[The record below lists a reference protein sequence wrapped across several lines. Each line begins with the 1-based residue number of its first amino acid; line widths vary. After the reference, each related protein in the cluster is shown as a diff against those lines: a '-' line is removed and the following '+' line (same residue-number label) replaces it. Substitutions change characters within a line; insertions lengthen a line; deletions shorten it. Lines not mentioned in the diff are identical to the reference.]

1 VLNQPTIIRRLK
13 IIVLFLMAAV
23 FWAPGVEA
31 GWLIDHEKFH
41 ASVHG
46 QNSCYDCHADIND
59 RARHPDPSDVNKQ
72 LSDFFNAE
80 HCLACHDHILEDLD
94 QGLHGSEKILDHQSY
109 EYCIECHD
117 PHEELPPQDRLGTF
131 DPEMPVEKQCGICHE
146 QESELPPFAS
156 EDEDCMTCHLQPD
169 LQDAR
174 AAEKINRLCLGCH
187 DHTQTGTPVGA
198 ATSVPL
204 INTIDYQKQQH
215 ARIAC
220 NQCHEQAAAYKHTS
234 QKLAD
239 CRQCHHLH
247 DEKVAHD
254 AHLRVACEACHLQG
268 VLPAR
273 DTKTKRIL
281 WKKNQPRGEPSKIH
295 AMVRFDDESFCR
307 RCHHPDNAIGAAARV
322 LPAKSMLC
330 MPCHAATLS
339 LGDTTSILTV
349 ILFLGGMAM
358 TFSLIFS
365 GAGPK
370 DTDVYHSRKGFK
382 TADWTGKFVF
392 RIKTIVW
399 DVFFQRRLF
408 RQSQIRWLIH
418 SLIFLPLVIRFLWGL
433 VALTASITNPGGS
446 WIWHMLDK
454 NNALTG
460 FVFDL
465 TGLMILIGVILAL
478 IRGRVQRA
486 GQISG
491 LPNQDR
497 TALILIGSIVL
508 VGFVLEGMRIAMT
521 GTPDSAAYA
530 FVGFSISR
538 LFSRPSV
545 LSDLYGY
552 GWYLHAIL
560 TGIFIVYLPFS
571 RLLHMILS
579 PVVLAWNA
587 LAEHK

>member
-1 VLNQPTIIRRLK
+1 MLNQPTIIGLLK
-13 IIVLFLMAAV
+13 ILGLFFLAAV
-23 FWAPGVEA
+23 LWAPGVEA
-31 GWLIDHEKFH
+31 AWLIDREKFH

-46 QNSCYDCHADIND
+46 QNSCHDCHADIND
-59 RARHPDPSDVNKQ
+59 RPKHPDPSNVNKQ
-72 LSDFFNAE
+72 SSDFFDAE

-94 QGLHGSEKILDHQSY
+94 QGVHGSEKIVDNQSY
-109 EYCIECHD
+109 EYCIECHP
-117 PHEELPPQDRLGTF
+117 PHAELPPQDRFDTF
-131 DPEMPVEKQCGICHE
+131 DPERPLEKQCDICHE
-146 QESELPPFAS
+146 QETELPPFAP
-156 EDEDCMTCHLQPD
+156 EDQDCMVCHLQPD

-187 DHTQTGTPVGA
+187 EQAQTGTPVGA
-198 ATSVPL
+198 ATAVPL
-204 INTIDYQKQQH
+204 ISTVDYQKQPH

-220 NQCHEQAAAYKHTS
+220 NECHGQAAAYKHTS
-234 QKLAD
+234 QKLAN
-239 CRQCHHLH
+239 CRQCHPPH
-247 DEKVAHD
+247 DEKVVHD
-254 AHLRVACEACHLQG
+254 AHIRVACEACHLQG

-273 DTKTKRIL
+273 DDESNRIL
-281 WKKNQPRGEPSKIH
+281 WEKNQLNSEPSIIH
-295 AMVRFDDESFCR
+295 QLVEFDDESFCR
-307 RCHHPDNAIGAAARV
+307 RCHYTDNAIGAAALV

-339 LGDTTSILTV
+339 LGDTTTILTIV
-349 ILFLGGMAM
+349 LFFGGMAM
-358 TFSLIFS
+358 TFALIFS
-365 GAGPK
+365 GAGRKNRDVDHPGK
-370 DTDVYHSRKGFK
+370 DLK
-382 TADWTGKFVF
+382 TADRNGKFAV
-392 RIKTIVW
+392 RIKTVAW

-408 RQSQIRWLIH
+408 RQSRIRWLIH
-418 SLIFLPLVIRFLWGL
+418 SLIFFPLVFRFLWGL
-433 VALTASITNPGGS
+433 VALSGSLTTPGGS
-446 WIWHMLDK
+446 WIWDMLDK

-460 FVFDL
+460 FLFDL

-486 GQISG
+486 GRISG
-491 LPNQDR
+491 LPGQDR

-538 LFSRPSV
+538 LFTQPSV
-545 LSDLYGY
+545 MSNLYGY

-587 LAEHK
+587 VTEHK

>member
-1 VLNQPTIIRRLK
+1 
-13 IIVLFLMAAV
+13 
-23 FWAPGVEA
+23 
-31 GWLIDHEKFH
+31 
-41 ASVHG
+41 
-46 QNSCYDCHADIND
+46 
-59 RARHPDPSDVNKQ
+59 
-72 LSDFFNAE
+72 
-80 HCLACHDHILEDLD
+80 LEDLD
-94 QGLHGSEKILDHQSY
+94 QGLHGSEKIVDNQSY
-109 EYCIECHD
+109 EYCIECHP
-117 PHEELPPQDRLGTF
+117 PHEELPPRDRLDTF
-131 DPEMPVEKQCGICHE
+131 DPDRPLEKQCDICHE

-156 EDEDCMTCHLQPD
+156 EDQDCMVCHLQPG

-187 DHTQTGTPVGA
+187 DHTQTGTPAGA
-198 ATSVPL
+198 ATTVPL
-204 INTIDYQKQQH
+204 INTIDYQEQPH
-215 ARIAC
+215 GRTAC
-220 NQCHEQAAAYKHTS
+220 TQCHQQAAAYKHTS

-239 CRQCHHLH
+239 CRECHPPH

-268 VLPAR
+268 ILPVR
-273 DTKTKRIL
+273 DIETKRIL
-281 WKKNQPRGEPSKIH
+281 WKKNHPRGEPSTIH
-295 AMVRFDDESFCR
+295 AMVRFDDESACL

-339 LGDTTSILTV
+339 LGDTTTILTV

-358 TFSLIFS
+358 TLSLIFS
-365 GAGPK
+365 GAGRK
-370 DTDVYHSRKGFK
+370 DTDVYHPRKHVK
-382 TADWTGKFVF
+382 TAGGTGKFAVL
-392 RIKTIVW
+392 IKTVVW

-433 VALTASITNPGGS
+433 VALSASIANPGGS
-446 WIWHMLDK
+446 WIWNMLDK

-486 GQISG
+486 GQVSG
-491 LPNQDR
+491 LPHQDR

-521 GTPDSAAYA
+521 GTPGSAAYA
-530 FVGFSISR
+530 FVGFGISR
-538 LFSRPSV
+538 LFSRPSL

-560 TGIFIVYLPFS
+560 TGMFIVYLPFS
-571 RLLHMILS
+571 RLLHVILS

-587 LAEHK
+587 VAEHK

>member
-1 VLNQPTIIRRLK
+1 
-13 IIVLFLMAAV
+13 MAAV
-23 FWAPGVEA
+23 FGAPGVEA

-46 QNSCYDCHADIND
+46 QNSCHDCHADIND
-59 RARHPDPSDVNKQ
+59 RARHPDPADVNKQ

-80 HCLACHDHILEDLD
+80 HCLACHDDILEELD
-94 QGLHGSEKILDHQSY
+94 QGLHGSEKIVDNQSY
-109 EYCIECHD
+109 EYCTECHP
-117 PHEELPPQDRLGTF
+117 PHEELPPQDRFDTF
-131 DPEMPVEKQCGICHE
+131 DPDRPLEKQCDICHE
-146 QESELPPFAS
+146 QEAELPPFAS
-156 EDEDCMTCHLQPD
+156 EDQDCMICHLQPG
-169 LQDAR
+169 LEDAR

-187 DHTQTGTPVGA
+187 DQTQAETA
-198 ATSVPL
+198 AGDLTSVPF
-204 INTIDYQKQQH
+204 IETIDNHKWSH
-215 ARIAC
+215 AQIAC
-220 NQCHEQAAAYKHTS
+220 TECHQQAAAYKHSS

-239 CRQCHHLH
+239 CRQCHPPH

-254 AHLRVACEACHLQG
+254 AHIRVACEACHLEG
-268 VLPAR
+268 VQPVSDIESQR
-273 DTKTKRIL
+273 VL
-281 WKKNQPRGEPSKIH
+281 WKKSQLSGEPSKIH
-295 AMVRFDDESFCR
+295 QLVQFDDEAFCR
-307 RCHHPDNAIGAAARV
+307 RCHYPDNAIGAAGLV

-339 LGDTTSILTV
+339 LGDTTTILTLV
-349 ILFLGGMAM
+349 LFLAGMAM
-358 TFSLIFS
+358 TFSLILS
-365 GAGPK
+365 GAGGKNK
-370 DTDVYHSRKGFK
+370 DVNHSDKDVG
-382 TADWTGKFVF
+382 TADRTGIFAI
-392 RIKTIVW
+392 RIKTILW
-399 DVFFQRRLF
+399 DVFFQRRLL

-418 SLIFLPLVIRFLWGL
+418 GLIFFPLVIRFFWGL
-433 VALTASITNPGGS
+433 VALSASLTTPGVP
-446 WIWHMLDK
+446 WIWDMLDK

-478 IRGRVQRA
+478 IRGRIQRA
-486 GQISG
+486 GRISG
-491 LPNQDR
+491 LPGQDR

-521 GTPDSAAYA
+521 GSPGSAAFA
-530 FVGFSISR
+530 FVGFSISG

-571 RLLHMILS
+571 RLMHMILS

-587 LAEHK
+587 VAEHK

>member
-1 VLNQPTIIRRLK
+1 
-13 IIVLFLMAAV
+13 MAAV
-23 FWAPGVEA
+23 FGAPGVEA

-46 QNSCYDCHADIND
+46 QNACRDCHEDINN
-59 RARHPDPSDVNKQ
+59 RPRHPDPADVNKQ
-72 LSDFFNAE
+72 LSDFFNKA
-80 HCLACHDHILEDLD
+80 HCLACHDDILQELD

-117 PHEELPPQDRLGTF
+117 PHEELPPQDQLGTY
-131 DPEMPVEKQCGICHE
+131 DPRMPLEKQCDVCHE
-146 QESELPPFAS
+146 QQSELPPFAS
-156 EDEDCMTCHLQPD
+156 EDRDCMICHLQPG
-169 LQDAR
+169 LQGAR
-174 AAEKINRLCLGCH
+174 AAEKINRFCLDCH
-187 DHTQTGTPVGA
+187 GHTQTGTAAGA

-204 INTIDYQKQQH
+204 INTIDFQKQPH
-215 ARIAC
+215 AQTAC
-220 NQCHEQAAAYKHTS
+220 TQCHQQAAAYKHAS
-234 QKLAD
+234 QKLGD
-239 CRQCHHLH
+239 CRQCHPPH

-268 VLPAR
+268 VQPVG
-273 DTKTKRIL
+273 DIETKRIL
-281 WKKNQPRGEPSKIH
+281 WKKNHPSGEPSTIH

-339 LGDTTSILTV
+339 LGDTTTILTV

-358 TFSLIFS
+358 TLSLIFS
-365 GAGPK
+365 GASPK
-370 DTDVYHSRKGFK
+370 NKDEYHFRKRVK
-382 TADWTGKFVF
+382 TAGGTGKFAVL
-392 RIKTIVW
+392 IKTIVW
-399 DVFFQRRLF
+399 DVLFQGRLF
-408 RQSQIRWLIH
+408 RQSQTRWLIH
-418 SLIFLPLVIRFLWGL
+418 SLIFFPMVIRFLWGL
-433 VALTASITNPGGS
+433 VALSASITKPAES
-446 WIWHMLDK
+446 WIWQMLDK

-478 IRGRVQRA
+478 IRGRVQRS
-486 GQISG
+486 GPVSG

-508 VGFVLEGMRIAMT
+508 VGFILEGLRIAMT
-521 GTPDSAAYA
+521 GTPGSAAYA

-538 LFSRPSV
+538 LFSQPSV
-545 LSDLYGY
+545 LSNLYGY

-571 RLLHMILS
+571 RLLHVILS

-587 LAEHK
+587 VAEHE

>member
-1 VLNQPTIIRRLK
+1 MLYQTIIIRQLK
-13 IIVLFLMAAV
+13 IIVLFLVATV
-23 FWAPGVEA
+23 FGAPSVEA

-46 QNSCYDCHADIND
+46 QNSCHDCHADIND
-59 RARHPDPSDVNKQ
+59 RTRHPDPTNVNKQ
-72 LSDFFNAE
+72 SSDFFDVE

-94 QGLHGSEKILDHQSY
+94 QGVHGSEKIVDNQSY
-109 EYCIECHD
+109 EYCIECHP
-117 PHEELPPQDRLGTF
+117 PHAELPPQDRLDTF
-131 DPEMPVEKQCGICHE
+131 DPDRPLEKQCDICHE
-146 QESELPPFAS
+146 HETELPPFAS
-156 EDEDCMTCHLQPD
+156 EDQDCMICHLQPD
-169 LQDAR
+169 LQDDR
-174 AAEKINRLCLGCH
+174 AAEKINRLCLHCH
-187 DHTQTGTPVGA
+187 DQTQTRTPAGT

-204 INTIDYQKQQH
+204 INTIDDQKQPH
-215 ARIAC
+215 AQIAC
-220 NQCHEQAAAYKHTS
+220 NQCHGQAAAYKHTS
-234 QKLAD
+234 QELAD
-239 CRQCHHLH
+239 CSQCHPPH

-254 AHLRVACEACHLQG
+254 AHIRVACEACHLQG
-268 VLPAR
+268 VLPVR
-273 DTKTKRIL
+273 DDESKQIL
-281 WKKNQPRGEPSKIH
+281 WKKNQPRGEPSRIH
-295 AMVRFDDESFCR
+295 QLVEFDDESFCR
-307 RCHHPDNAIGAAARV
+307 RCHHPDNAIGAAALV

-339 LGDTTSILTV
+339 LGDTTTILTLV
-349 ILFLGGMAM
+349 LFLGGMVM

-365 GAGPK
+365 GTGRKSKNIDHSGK
-370 DTDVYHSRKGFK
+370 DFK
-382 TADWTGKFVF
+382 TADRTGKFAF
-392 RIKTIVW
+392 RIKTILW

-418 SLIFLPLVIRFLWGL
+418 GLIFFPLVIRFLWGL
-433 VALTASITNPGGS
+433 VALSASLTMPDGS
-446 WIWHMLDK
+446 WIWDMLDK

-460 FVFDL
+460 FLFDL

-486 GQISG
+486 GQVAG
-491 LPNQDR
+491 LPGQDR

-508 VGFVLEGMRIAMT
+508 VGFVLEGLRIAMT
-521 GTPDSAAYA
+521 GTPDSVAYA

-538 LFSRPSV
+538 LFSP
-545 LSDLYGY
+545 LSGLSNLYGY

-587 LAEHK
+587 VTEHK